1 LIFLPAAA
9 FADLSRA
16 TVTLAIAFLA
26 FRLLDI
32 IKPWPA
38 RGLQRVPGGWG
49 ILIDDL
55 IAGLYAA
62 AVTQLAVRWMW

>member
-1 LIFLPAAA
+1 MDRMIRVSLAVGAA
-9 FADLSRA
+9 FVL
-16 TVTLAIAFLA
+16 
-26 FRLLDI
+26 FRIFDI

-62 AVTQLAVRWMW
+62 AVTQLTVRWMW

>member
-1 LIFLPAAA
+1 
-9 FADLSRA
+9 
-16 TVTLAIAFLA
+16 
-26 FRLLDI
+26 
-32 IKPWPA
+32 
-38 RGLQRVPGGWG
+38 VPGGWG